1 MAGVAVV
8 TGANKGIGFHI
19 AKQLIESG
27 KFGKVVVACRNR
39 VRTLQRTLSITTTLP
54 APNLASSTPNPAS
67 TTRANV
73 V

>member
-27 KFGKVVVACRNR
+27 KFGKVVVACRNK
-39 VRTLQRTLSITTTLP
+39 VRTLHRTILITTTFP
-54 APNLASSTPNPAS
+54 PPNAAA

-73 V
+73 I